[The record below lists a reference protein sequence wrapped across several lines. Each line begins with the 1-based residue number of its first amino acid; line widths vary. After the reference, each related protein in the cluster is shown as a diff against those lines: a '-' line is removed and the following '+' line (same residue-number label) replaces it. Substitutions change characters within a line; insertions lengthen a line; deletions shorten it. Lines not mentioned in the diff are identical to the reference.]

1 MMRRSWK
8 ERTLSVS
15 AQCDFVIDQNAD
27 FIAEI
32 YWTDY
37 NNIPIYVVEPIRME
51 IRSSSGQLEA
61 ELIYDGSLPDG
72 QTPPAI
78 TYNSDSGLIQLHM
91 PAEQTDKMH
100 PGLFNYDLFVTY
112 ADAQNNA
119 TLRRHRMLY
128 GQVEVRGKIT
138 RQV

>member
-1 MMRRSWK
+1 MMRKSWK
-8 ERTLSVS
+8 ERALSTS

-37 NNIPIYVVEPIRME
+37 NNIPIYVIEPIRME
-51 IRSSSGQLEA
+51 IRSKTGQLEA
-61 ELIYDGSLPDG
+61 ELIYDGSTPVG
-72 QTPPAI
+72 QTPSAI
-78 TYNSDSGLIQLHM
+78 TYNSDSGLIQIHM
-91 PAEQTDKMH
+91 PADQTNAMH

-112 ADAQNNA
+112 SDAQNNA

-128 GQVEVRGKIT
+128 GQVEVRGKVT
-138 RQV
+138 RNV